1 MEVSFGLVDSS
12 CFVAM
17 HKTNYT
23 GQIHDVKGFG
33 RFFYCTAPKMARRR
47 F

>member
-12 CFVAM
+12 YFVAM
-17 HKTNYT
+17 HQTNYT
-23 GQIHDVKGFG
+23 GQIQDVKGFG
-33 RFFYCTAPKMARRR
+33 RFFYCAAPKMARLG